1 MRFNFLKCHFLC
13 HKPLKILLQYN
24 VISKSVYSLNA
35 LVDGGRGV
43 GQMLAKGRG
52 GVNCQANTISD
63 KGKHTLEKHTLK
75 KYICI
80 FSSFVNSILHLAH
93 VSLQN
98 ECWTKKYTFY

>member
-1 MRFNFLKCHFLC
+1 MSFDFLKCHFSVTN
-13 HKPLKILLQYN
+13 HQKILLQYN
-24 VISKSVYSLNA
+24 VISKSVYSLNE

-63 KGKHTLEKHTLK
+63 KGKHTLEKHNLK

-80 FSSFVNSILHLAH
+80 FSTKFCKFHSILGT
-93 VSLQN
+93 
-98 ECWTKKYTFY
+98 CIFTK